1 MSLGAIAMKDGEP
14 FVDYYDILQVDA
26 NCDHRVLEAA
36 YHRLAKQYH
45 PDHTGSPDAAKFS
58 ALSEAYKVLRNRN
71 NRAKYDIHYSQ
82 HFPDRVSRFRP
93 ENEPGFEGG
102 PALDD
107 AEAHARILTFLYN
120 KRRENAQ
127 NAGVVGFYLQD
138 MLQCSDEHFDFH
150 KWYLKEKGFIVLTEH
165 GTLAITIQGVDH
177 VISMSRTAKAEK
189 LLLGQASRSQNPEH

>member
-1 MSLGAIAMKDGEP
+1 MSDGEP
-14 FVDYYDILQVDA
+14 FVDFYDILQVDP
-26 NCDHRVLEAA
+26 NCDARVLEAA
-36 YHRLAKQYH
+36 YHRLAKMYH
-45 PDHTGSPDAAKFS
+45 PDHTGSPDTAKFS
-58 ALSEAYKVLRNRN
+58 QLSEAYKLLRNRN
-71 NRAKYDIHYSQ
+71 KRTKYDIHYFQRHPERIAAS
-82 HFPDRVSRFRP
+82 RP
-93 ENEPGFEGG
+93 ENEPSFEEG

-107 AEAHARILTFLYN
+107 AEAHARILSYLYQ

-150 KWYLKEKGFIVLTEH
+150 KWYLKEKGFIVLTEQ

-189 LLLGQASRSQNPEH
+189 LLLAQLGQPSHGDG